1 MQTSYKLV
9 RVFDKSDEALGNQAA
24 IFIDEKKS
32 DLNEL
37 TRISADIVKDK
48 RIATACFVS
57 QLTSGHYKVQCF
69 NETNVIQCCGHGL
82 IAAAKTIFS
91 DSDLSSININK
102 NINASRNLNAKGK
115 DVVVLTLPRMKA
127 KSHGVPD
134 WVNGAIVFAGGNI
147 LPTKAAVSDKE
158 DGYLLLEIELALSLD
173 EFRAMQLDLTQVCD
187 NTQRA
192 IVLLQFDKEHK
203 HLYLRYFAPQ
213 YGVPEDSATGS
224 VMRFVAD
231 YIEQNY
237 QVSHFDV
244 SQCSAQGGFMS
255 IESKAENIMI
265 TANAT
270 IETI

>member
-1 MQTSYKLV
+1 MQTSYQLV
-9 RVFDKSDEALGNQAA
+9 RVFDKPEVAQGNQAMV
-24 IFIDEKKS
+24 FFENNES
-32 DLNEL
+32 SLNEL
-37 TRISADIVKDK
+37 TRINADLYKDK
-48 RIATACFVS
+48 GIATKCYVS
-57 QLTSGHYKVQCF
+57 LLDSGHYQVECF
-69 NETNVIQCCGHGL
+69 NNNKAIQCCGHGL

-91 DSDLSSININK
+91 DSDLSSININE
-102 NINASRNLNAKGK
+102 NINASQNIDAKGK

-127 KSHGVPD
+127 KSHRVPD
-134 WVNGAIVFAGGNI
+134 WVNGAIVFSGGNL

-192 IVLLQFDKEHK
+192 IVLVQFDKAHK
-203 HLYLRYFAPQ
+203 HLCLRYFAPQ
-213 YGVPEDSATGS
+213 YGVSEDSATGS

-244 SQCSAQGGFMS
+244 SQCSAQGGFMQ
-255 IESKAENIMI
+255 IESKTENIMI